1 MIPEPFRLEF
11 VARGLIERM
20 DGARRSFATRQ
31 QLEEGLRRVAA
42 DQVDSVILSWREI
55 PFAPAGP
62 AQGAF
67 VRREV
72 LDTVLP
78 RFVDA
83 AWAMNEAERT
93 GFGMGKWATP
103 AGRVGLVGLSL
114 VVAWFGL
121 LRLEALPVMWPITA
135 IDLAVPFLPDILA
148 ALSRRRYEAD
158 LRAILVDMARI
169 QDHAQPAVP
178 GEALAADAAAQR
190 QPESEADLRSRAQS
204 AARRADVREPR

>member
-20 DGARRSFATRQ
+20 DGARRSFTTRQ
-31 QLEEGLRRVAA
+31 QLEEGLRRAA
-42 DQVDSVILSWREI
+42 AEQVDSVIASWRDI
-55 PFAPAGP
+55 PFAPTGP

-72 LDTVLP
+72 LDTLLP

-83 AWAMNEAERT
+83 AWEMNEAERT

-148 ALSRRRYEAD
+148 ALSRRRYEAS
-158 LRAILVDMARI
+158 LRTILIDMTRI
-169 QDHAQPAVP
+169 QDHAQPPAAEVAA
-178 GEALAADAAAQR
+178 EAPHALTAEPAGADELRRLAQN
-190 QPESEADLRSRAQS
+190 
-204 AARRADVREPR
+204 AARRSDVREPR